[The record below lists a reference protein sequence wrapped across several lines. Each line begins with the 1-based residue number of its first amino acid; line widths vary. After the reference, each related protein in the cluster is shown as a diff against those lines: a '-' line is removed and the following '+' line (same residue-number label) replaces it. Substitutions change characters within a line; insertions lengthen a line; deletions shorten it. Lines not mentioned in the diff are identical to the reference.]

1 MSATTAPVA
10 SSSSHTNPRKRVR
23 AKAASSLP
31 GKHASSGHAST
42 STDSSSSP
50 ITVTSKRALPVN
62 TDGEKKKKNS
72 QKKKIPDI
80 LLPPD
85 FSSSEDDE
93 LAQNS
98 DDETLSELD
107 RKQKSSQLTEKERK
121 KIAMKRLKRARK
133 DKGDKEVFHS
143 PVYKSKLQSVSD
155 KKGKGKEKAVVSVK
169 REYDSEI
176 DELASQQ
183 SNNAALAPMPWES
196 DAEDELESTQK
207 AEKEPVYQDEPVVK
221 KVFEDL
227 PPPLPQPELQWK
239 RKARPPS
246 RRDLFNA
253 TQQPAVAQSSAT
265 SFPDDAADSDEE
277 LPDLTHRSSAKSRSS
292 QNSQPS
298 TPQAAPN
305 KERPRSATIV
315 ELNSPPRPLTAE
327 VSPALRKS
335 SQPASAKRSNDVP
348 EPNGGERHSLTPERI
363 EKTIQDLPPATT
375 LSDNLYWN
383 DASFDSADVAMADYG
398 HGGKLADVEH
408 AEPFWPAPNVHLN
421 VARLAG
427 PPASA
432 GLEALIA
439 ESMQQA
445 AQAQKAAAR
454 AAAESARIAQ
464 EAVEAGKQA
473 VGAEKQASAPEKIQ
487 EMLPEPDPVQDK
499 SRSTPVVEGTPK
511 GSRRPVS
518 SHAGRGVIPKI
529 PSSAKRANE
538 PAAFMQS
545 PSIRH
550 SQAASDKDPKGKG
563 RAIEGTVP
571 DVQHRPE
578 ITQIDDSDEEPWS
591 DFGELEL
598 TQVRTQIQP
607 PQRATG
613 PPVPNKSSTPSI
625 RRKLP
630 SPDLPAIPVAASNGK
645 TTSSASRKSS
655 SKAPSSEEE
664 SQACSYC
671 GNIVGPHILAGIAR
685 VGLTITAF

>member
-1 MSATTAPVA
+1 MTAPVA

-23 AKAASSLP
+23 ARAASSLP

-50 ITVTSKRALPVN
+50 ITVTSKRAPPVN
-62 TDGEKKKKNS
+62 KDVEKKKKNS
-72 QKKKIPDI
+72 QKKKIPEI

-85 FSSSEDDE
+85 FSSSEEDE
-93 LAQNS
+93 LAENS

-107 RKQKSSQLTEKERK
+107 KKQKSSQFTEKERK

-133 DKGDKEVFHS
+133 DRGDKQVFHS
-143 PVYKSKLQSVSD
+143 PVFKSKLKSVVD
-155 KKGKGKEKAVVSVK
+155 KKGKGKDKAILSVK

-196 DAEDELESTQK
+196 DAEDELAPTQN
-207 AEKEPVYQDEPVVK
+207 AEKEPVYQDKPAVQ
-221 KVFEDL
+221 KVFDDL

-253 TQQPAVAQSSAT
+253 TQQPAAAESST
-265 SFPDDAADSDEE
+265 RSFPDDAAESDEE

-292 QNSQPS
+292 QNRQPS
-298 TPQAAPN
+298 TPQAVPN
-305 KERPRSATIV
+305 YERRRSATIV
-315 ELNSPPRPLTAE
+315 ELNSPPRPLTSE

-335 SQPASAKRSNDVP
+335 SQSASAKRFNDVP
-348 EPNGGERHSLTPERI
+348 DPNGGERHSLTPEPK

-375 LSDNLYWN
+375 LSENLYWN
-383 DASFDSADVAMADYG
+383 DTSFDSTDFAMADYG
-398 HGGKLADVEH
+398 HGGRLADVEH
-408 AEPFWPAPNVHLN
+408 AEPFWPAQNVHLN

-445 AQAQKAAAR
+445 AQPQKEAAQ

-464 EAVEAGKQA
+464 EAAEAGKQA
-473 VGAEKQASAPEKIQ
+473 VEAGKQILAPEKIQ
-487 EMLPEPDPVQDK
+487 EALPEPDPVQDK
-499 SRSTPVVEGTPK
+499 SKSTPAVEGTPK
-511 GSRRPVS
+511 GSQPPAS
-518 SHAGRGVIPKI
+518 SHAGRGVITKI
-529 PSSAKRANE
+529 SSSAKRANE
-538 PAAFMQS
+538 AAAFMQS
-545 PSIRH
+545 PSIRS
-550 SQAASDKDPKGKG
+550 SQAVLGKDPKGKG
-563 RAIEGTVP
+563 RAIEDIVREI
-571 DVQHRPE
+571 QHRPE
-578 ITQIDDSDEEPWS
+578 ITQVDDSEDEPWS
-591 DFGELEL
+591 DFDELEL
-598 TQVRTQIQP
+598 TQVRTRIQP
-607 PQRATG
+607 PQRAAG
-613 PPVPNKSSTPSI
+613 LSVPSKSSTPSV
-625 RRKLP
+625 RKKLT

-645 TTSSASRKSS
+645 TASSASRKSS

-671 GNIVGPHILAGIAR
+671 GNIVGPLIVAGILR
-685 VGLTITAF
+685 ICLTITAF